1 MDNLVYD
8 ITLEQDQGL
17 ATTKLETLG
26 ITIDELTQEQI
37 DYKDD
42 YTAGT

>member
-1 MDNLVYD
+1 MENQVYD
-8 ITLEQDQGL
+8 ITVDQDMDL

-26 ITIDELTQEQI
+26 ITIDSLTDEQI
-37 DYKDD
+37 SYSTD